1 MISLALFVLRKNSE
15 GWRKKKISFLYFKK
29 KKVLKLRAE
38 LSPMFNFH
46 VFFQEL
52 QFTPAGG
59 LVLSRGFAVGRNFSV
74 SCWSLLLC

>member
-1 MISLALFVLRKNSE
+1 MISLAMFVLRQNSE
-15 GWRKKKISFLYFKK
+15 GWRKKKKSPFYISKR
-29 KKVLKLRAE
+29 KVLKLRAE

-46 VFFQEL
+46 VFLQEL